1 MAIITTLHMLPVDG
15 MFLSWISIFQVLRVI
30 RLIKASPML
39 EDFVYKI
46 FGPGRKLGSLI
57 IFTMCL
63 LVITSSISMQLFCFL
78 KDLDKFETF
87 PHAFISMFQILT
99 QEAWPEVMS
108 KTMERVDPRL
118 TFVVAVYF
126 ILYHLFV
133 TLIVMS
139 LFVAVIL
146 DNLELDEEAKKVKQL
161 KMREESSDI
170 KEDLPLRLKIF
181 EKFPERPLMT
191 SLSKIPSDF
200 STPKVRDS
208 FVTKFVYETDDERE
222 EGADVILPRTMLSNM
237 TSLRYRK
244 KNQTSLLSSPIKKT
258 RKTSSIKKSSV
269 SSIIWSV
276 RRSLRGSQLFNK
288 RGGTYRINENVKENG
303 FIPGKWIDFKGPWI
317 LAFELKRV
325 IYKLIN

>member
-1 MAIITTLHMLPVDG
+1 
-15 MFLSWISIFQVLRVI
+15 
-30 RLIKASPML
+30 ML

-46 FGPGRKLGSLI
+46 FGPGKKLGSLI

-78 KDLDKFETF
+78 EGLDKFETF
-87 PHAFISMFQILT
+87 PYAFISMFQILT

-108 KTMERVDPRL
+108 KTMEAVDSRL
-118 TFVVAVYF
+118 TVIVAIYF

-200 STPKVRDS
+200 ATPKVRDS
-208 FVTKFVYETDDERE
+208 FVSKFVYETEEDRE
-222 EGADVILPRTMLSNM
+222 ES
-237 TSLRYRK
+237 
-244 KNQTSLLSSPIKKT
+244 QSPD
-258 RKTSSIKKSSV
+258 
-269 SSIIWSV
+269 IIMS
-276 RRSLRGSQLFNK
+276 R
-288 RGGTYRINENVKENG
+288 
-303 FIPGKWIDFKGPWI
+303 
-317 LAFELKRV
+317 
-325 IYKLIN
+325 